1 MMAGGKLLIL
11 RLNRLGHVPP
21 GWNSA
26 EILQE
31 NGMPVLVFE
40 YCADSTGLSDI
51 PGPFPRV
58 RLGAPRWLGWVPRK
72 TRPLFLWL
80 ATFVFLANT
89 LRKQRPQCIVAH
101 GIQEQAMAWA
111 LHRLLGVPYV
121 VHVHEVFERR
131 EVHGFSRWL
140 LQLEGPA
147 LRGARFLIFP
157 ERNRAQLY
165 QERYSLKN
173 RIHVVYNCPRLSQ
186 PQSVHPRNLRLE
198 QSIPTDHLIVGY
210 MGGIGEANAILELV
224 KALSLT
230 PKVTL
235 MLWGWANRSYLEEIQ
250 STAQS
255 LGLGSR
261 VRIAGQVEDK
271 WGHLAGCD
279 VLYCVYRDHLLRT
292 RFQATASNKFT
303 EALGCGVPVL
313 VLKAGGFEQ
322 AIAET
327 HAGIAVSDLAAST
340 LARALDQL
348 SNAALRG
355 SLGAGARKAFAHE
368 YNYDRQ
374 FAPVLEAFT
383 HLVTPPNPLK
393 IPVKNASIAR

>member
-40 YCADSTGLSDI
+40 YCGDSTGLADI

-58 RLGAPRWLGWVPRK
+58 RLGAPHWLGWMPRK
-72 TRPLFLWL
+72 IRPLLLWL
-80 ATFVFLANT
+80 STFVFLAST
-89 LRKQRPQCIVAH
+89 LRKQRPQCLVAH

-111 LHRLLGVPYV
+111 LHRWLGVPYV
-121 VHVHEVFERR
+121 VHVHEVFEKR

-140 LQLEGPA
+140 LRFEGPA
-147 LRGARFLIFP
+147 LRAARFLIFP

-186 PQSVHPRNLRLE
+186 PQSAHPRNLRQE
-198 QSIPTDHLIVGY
+198 HSIPSDHLIVGY

-224 KALSLT
+224 QALSLT

-235 MLWGWANRSYLEEIQ
+235 MLWGWANQSYLKAIQ
-250 STAQS
+250 TTAQS
-255 LGLGSR
+255 LGLGNR
-261 VRIAGQVEDK
+261 VRVAGQVEDK

-313 VLKAGGFEQ
+313 ALKTGGFEQ
-322 AIAET
+322 VLAET
-327 HAGIAVSDLAAST
+327 QAGIAVSDLAAPT

-348 SNAALRG
+348 SNTALRAN
-355 SLGAGARKAFAHE
+355 LGAKARKAFDQE

-374 FAPVLEAFT
+374 FAPVAEAFA
-383 HLVTPPNPLK
+383 HLVSPPNPLK
-393 IPVKNASIAR
+393 TRVKNASLAR